1 MTEVIVIALLFGA
14 GLLVLTAEIFIP
26 SHGLLTVVGVGFLI
40 AAIVRTFMTAGQTA
54 GIIAVLASMVVL
66 PTIMLLAIKFWPRTP
81 IGRRIAPPNPIVRP
95 TDTSIPVAELSSL
108 LGRAGRCVSPL
119 RPVGIC
125 DFDGRRVSCV
135 SEMGMIDAGSEVRAV
150 GLSGANLVVEENLA

>member
-1 MTEVIVIALLFGA
+1 MTEAIVIALLFGA

-54 GIIAVLASMVVL
+54 GIIAILASMVVL
-66 PTIMLLAIKFWPRTP
+66 PTIMLLAIKFWPKTP

-95 TDTSIPVAELSSL
+95 TDTSIPIAELSSL
-108 LGRAGRCVSPL
+108 LGHSGRCVSPL

-125 DFDGRRVSCV
+125 EFDGHRVSCV
-135 SEMGMIDAGSEVRAV
+135 SEMGMIDAGREVRAV